1 MINRQRLRP
10 ATTLLQGAQGPLVL
24 SPPHDTMPR
33 LFDEISPSP
42 LLRQRL
48 GYRGSQRT
56 EPRREA
62 GARGRGRWEVR
73 VRSKGQR
80 EKEKSTKSV
89 LGIVMLTIGSYR
101 AKSLKG

>member
-24 SPPHDTMPR
+24 SPPHGTMPR

-56 EPRREA
+56 KPRSEA
-62 GARGRGRWEVR
+62 GAEGAGRYVGKIE
-73 VRSKGQR
+73 GQR
-80 EKEKSTKSV
+80 KKENPPSR
-89 LGIVMLTIGSYR
+89 Y
-101 AKSLKG
+101 